1 MSAVSVVLSGG
12 AAAFAAPESKDPSL
26 ASVPPSHDLS
36 AGTEA
41 SFTPGWERIGNF
53 IVLLAYSCV
62 VLFTV
67 RYHEKW
73 ADEAQAW
80 LIARDLPLSRIWFY
94 ELRYEGSPGLW
105 HTILWIAQHWFHA
118 PYSALGYIGVAFAIA
133 GVAVLIFEAPFPWY
147 VRWPLA
153 FTYFFIYQYAVIA
166 RPYTL
171 LPLLCFVVAILF
183 KDVKHP
189 GRMTAALIVLANLSL
204 HGTVL
209 AAAFGLLYL
218 LAAIK
223 SWGGFDVRLRNRYY
237 LCAAALVV
245 TFVFIGIILR
255 PTPDNE
261 EFVVKHDL
269 ERLPQAEK
277 DRLHLPTPVTKLT
290 AITSGGFLDSLT
302 ASVAFLLLT
311 AAWFFSRRRLLVFVL
326 PVGLMIALY
335 SVVHGYA
342 HHQGTPFV
350 AAIAALWIAWPS
362 WEEARVFTA
371 IDQWALRGMVG
382 LLWCLCVVNL
392 WDAAVVI
399 KREYLFPYS
408 GSADVVKYLKSVGAD
423 RSVMF
428 GYVYG
433 VTAVQAYFDH
443 NVFPNLPT
451 SYFHHGLPLSGT
463 RMDPDELLRV
473 GPEYVVVFTT
483 DPQLFLSA
491 SVQEFSS
498 RGYQVVHFSDGYYL
512 YKQGVYQREAFF
524 IFRRI
529 PTPDAGLR

>member
-1 MSAVSVVLSGG
+1 MSA
-12 AAAFAAPESKDPSL
+12 AAAVTAFP
-26 ASVPPSHDLS
+26 HD
-36 AGTEA
+36 A
-41 SFTPGWERIGNF
+41 TPRNWEKIGNF
-53 IVLLAYSCV
+53 IVLLAYSAV

-80 LIARDLPLSRIWFY
+80 LIARDLPLKTIWFY

-105 HTILWIAQHWFHA
+105 HTILWVAQHVFHA
-118 PYSALGYIGVAFAIA
+118 PYAALGYIGVAFAIA
-133 GVAVLIFEAPFPWY
+133 GVAVLVFKAPFPWY
-147 VRWPLA
+147 VRWPLI
-153 FTYFFIYQYAVIA
+153 FTYFFVYQYAVIA
-166 RPYTL
+166 RPYTI
-171 LPLLCFVVAILF
+171 LPLLCFLVAILF
-183 KDVKHP
+183 KDVEHP
-189 GRMTAALIVLANLSL
+189 ERMTVVLILLANLSL

-218 LAAIK
+218 LEAVKSRAA
-223 SWGGFDVRLRNRYY
+223 FDDRLRNRYF
-237 LCAAALVV
+237 LCVAAMVI

-261 EFVVKHDL
+261 EFVVKHQL
-269 ERLPQAEK
+269 EQLPQAEK
-277 DRLHLPTPVTKLT
+277 DRLHLPTPITKLT

-302 ASVAFLLLT
+302 ASIAFLLLT
-311 AAWFFSRRRLLVFVL
+311 AAWFFSRHRLLVFVL

-342 HHQGTPFV
+342 HHQGTPLV
-350 AAIAALWIAWPS
+350 AMITALWIAWPS
-362 WEEARVFTA
+362 GEEASAFTVNEK
-371 IDQWALRGMVG
+371 WALRGMVG
-382 LLWCLCVVNL
+382 LLWCLCVANI

-443 NVFPNLPT
+443 NMFANIPT
-451 SYFHHGLPLSGT
+451 AYFHHGLPLPGT
-463 RMDPDELLRV
+463 RMDPSELLRV
-473 GPEYVVVFTT
+473 QPEYVVVFTV
-483 DPQLFLSA
+483 DPQLFLPQ
-491 SVQEFSS
+491 SVQEFTS
-498 RGYQVVHFSDGYYL
+498 RGYEIAHFSDGYYL
-512 YKQGVYQREAFF
+512 YKQGVYQRDCYF
-524 IFRRI
+524 IFRRVQ
-529 PTPDAGLR
+529 P